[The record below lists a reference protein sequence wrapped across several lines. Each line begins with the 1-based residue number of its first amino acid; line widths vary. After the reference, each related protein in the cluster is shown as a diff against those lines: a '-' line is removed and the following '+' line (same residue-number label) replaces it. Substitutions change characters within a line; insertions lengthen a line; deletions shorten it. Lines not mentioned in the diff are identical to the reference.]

1 MYNVSQTTK
10 DLFNSVG
17 SIKRGYLSIVPLSNE
32 GEEIIDESQLESFE
46 ILDDIYTPRKWNN
59 RKCNSKTDFNTILSR
74 NIFTK

>member
-1 MYNVSQTTK
+1 MYNVTQTVK

-32 GEEIIDESQLESFE
+32 EEEIIDESNLEYFE

-59 RKCNSKTDFNTILSR
+59 R
-74 NIFTK
+74 